1 MTAVE
6 LRWDIRGKAPA
17 DHGYTLYSAVSHRL
31 STQVHDDDAWSLAP
45 VDGDF
50 RLRCPLHLAPVFA
63 AILSGEHR
71 VAGDTLV
78 LSAYPRLVPI
88 EPSPT
93 LHAAGVTIKA
103 GGAGT
108 SDLSEAA
115 FEEALLSRLG
125 ALGVMP
131 GRGISYVIGERR
143 RAQIKAQAVFG
154 YEVSFAGLPP
164 AVSLRLQAEGLGGR
178 RKMGWGWFA

>member
-6 LRWDIRGKAPA
+6 LRWDIRGRVPA

-31 STQVHDDDAWSLAP
+31 STQVHDDDAWALAP

-63 AILSGEHR
+63 GVLGGEHR

-78 LSAYPRLVPI
+78 LGAYPRLVPI
-88 EPSPT
+88 EPRAT

-108 SDLSEAA
+108 CDLSAVDFEA
-115 FEEALLSRLG
+115 ALLSRLG

-131 GRGISYVIGERR
+131 GRGIGYQIGERR
-143 RAQIKAQAVFG
+143 EARIKAQLVVG
-154 YEVSFAGLPP
+154 YAVSFTGLPP
-164 AVSLRLQAEGLGGR
+164 AVSQRLQIEGLGGR